1 MSNLNA
7 PSSQHTVAGWLDPDR
22 LPPQGAAIDIQLE
35 AAYAGQELTVVLA
48 KADGT
53 QLASKSLPV
62 NHNDQ
67 AITLRFANQ
76 YFTRG
81 SGRLQVYYTVGQDG
95 PSAPLT
101 LDISDGFSG
110 VHAVDLS
117 AQRLPVF
124 YHNGVIKLPQNLPGQ
139 MHFARPLTG
148 ATGYTSSNASV
159 ATVDSTG
166 NVSVLRNGNT
176 TITATLAGGVTR
188 QYALSVAG
196 LVGLEMLASSATFS
210 RAETLCR
217 GLGMRVP
224 SQSELALF
232 KSTYGS
238 QMRQWLPD
246 LAIWGQAIGANTAWT
261 FHPHTA
267 VITGESTA
275 TGTLR
280 QVAGMS

>member
-22 LPPQGAAIDIQLE
+22 LPPLGVAIDIQLD
-35 AAYAGQELTVVLA
+35 AMYAGEELTVVLA

-76 YFTRG
+76 YFTTG
-81 SGRLQVYYTVGQDG
+81 SGKLQVYYTVGEDG
-95 PSAPLT
+95 PSAPLDF
-101 LDISDGFSG
+101 DISEGFSG
-110 VHAVDLS
+110 DHVVDLS

-124 YHNGVIKLPQNLPGQ
+124 YHNGVIKLPQNLPAQ

-176 TITATLAGGVTR
+176 TITATLADGATQQYVLRVT
-188 QYALSVAG
+188 G

-210 RAETLCR
+210 GAERLCR

-224 SQSELALF
+224 SQSDFALF
-232 KSTYGS
+232 NSTYGS
-238 QMRQWLPD
+238 QMKQWLPN
-246 LAIWGQAIGANTAWT
+246 LAIWGQAIGAGTAWT

-275 TGTLR
+275 ASALR